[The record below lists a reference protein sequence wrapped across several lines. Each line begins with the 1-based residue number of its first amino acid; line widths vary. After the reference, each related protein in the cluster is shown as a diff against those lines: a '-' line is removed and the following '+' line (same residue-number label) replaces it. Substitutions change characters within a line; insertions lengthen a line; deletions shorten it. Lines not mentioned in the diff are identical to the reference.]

1 MVRDGFTLEGSDVEL
16 DTLASEIEHR
26 AGAAIDVPLA
36 AASDETSRTTG
47 PIDPFAALLR
57 SLSEDAD
64 TAQGFP
70 PQSHRAL
77 GGAVVAAKR
86 GFRLAFQPL
95 INEALSR
102 QKLFNRR
109 LLDILSLLH
118 AENQRLSERI
128 KELEAAA
135 KDR

>member
-1 MVRDGFTLEGSDVEL
+1 MRGDFTLEGSDVEL
-16 DTLASEIEHR
+16 DSLASEIERR
-26 AGAAIDVPLA
+26 AGASTDPVVTGVAEDLPQI
-36 AASDETSRTTG
+36 TG
-47 PIDPFAALLR
+47 PIDSFAVLLR

-70 PQSHRAL
+70 PQSHRAP

-109 LLDILSLLH
+109 LLDILSVLH
-118 AENQRLSERI
+118 VENQRLSGRV
-128 KELEAAA
+128 KELEAAV
-135 KDR
+135 KNR